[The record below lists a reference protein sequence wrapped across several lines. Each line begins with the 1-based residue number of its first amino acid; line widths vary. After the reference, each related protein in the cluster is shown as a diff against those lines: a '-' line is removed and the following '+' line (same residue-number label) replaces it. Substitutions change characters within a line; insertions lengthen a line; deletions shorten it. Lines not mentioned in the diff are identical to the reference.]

1 MNCQNAQDLIVIGIY
16 GRLTPFQK
24 EELQAHL
31 QTCTHCTL
39 KYQQAAPLMDLRSEI
54 SHIPEPDLKRSW
66 TVISDQVLGRRRF
79 FTRFPMRKWAL
90 AVCSLLAVFVLGY
103 FAGKQVLSP
112 RSARFSLPAEASAT
126 YSFSSYANSLKP
138 VLIDFLNR
146 DGVGTPDTL
155 RLLEKQVINDMLIRT
170 HLLKSLAAGSEDL
183 ILLELLQ
190 DLELVLISMDNL
202 DPEDRDSTEHLA
214 SLIREKKISLRLH
227 EYSSAQSTL

>member
-1 MNCQNAQDLIVIGIY
+1 
-16 GRLTPFQK
+16 
-24 EELQAHL
+24 
-31 QTCTHCTL
+31 
-39 KYQQAAPLMDLRSEI
+39 MDLRSEI

-79 FTRFPMRKWAL
+79 FTQFPMRKWAL
-90 AVCSLLAVFVLGY
+90 AACSLLAVFVLGY

-112 RSARFSLPAEASAT
+112 RSARFSLPTEASAT

-155 RLLEKQVINDMLIRT
+155 RLLEKQVINDMLIQTR
-170 HLLKSLAAGSEDL
+170 LLKSLAAGSEDL

>member
-16 GRLTPFQK
+16 GRLTTFQK

-31 QTCTHCTL
+31 QTCTDCTL
-39 KYQQAAPLMDLRSEI
+39 KYKQAAPLMDLRSES

-79 FTRFPMRKWAL
+79 FTQFPMRKWAL
-90 AVCSLLAVFVLGY
+90 AACSLLAVFVLGY

-112 RSARFSLPAEASAT
+112 RTARFSLPAEAAAT

-146 DGVGTPDTL
+146 DGVETPETL
-155 RLLEKQVINDMLIRT
+155 RLLEQQVINDMLIRT
-170 HLLKSLAAGSEDL
+170 RLLKSLAAGSEDL

-202 DPEDRDSTEHLA
+202 DPEDRDSAEHLA
-214 SLIREKKISLRLH
+214 SLIREKKVSLRLQ
-227 EYSSAQSTL
+227 EYGSAQSTL